1 MPDGV
6 ELRRGTLVGPVGDG
20 TPGMVAQARTPV
32 RLWVIPDASDLPPLV
47 GAYGRMAGGPA
58 GAGPAADGVHSA
70 GVYPPLAA
78 PPGPPD
84 GTEDPEVDRRFE
96 RRMWWLV
103 LLLLL
108 LSLLLTVVNFAPG
121 PAWAEMPTD
130 RALLTSDR
138 GTVTAIVDGRTVTL
152 EVGDRRYVEEGALI
166 TVPARATGRLTFQGG
181 SATLFCAGSQA
192 RVGRLFTDTGR
203 RRVPHGALSLE
214 AGRLLADTASTSGA
228 YQPLTLAISRP
239 AGTVTNSGASWY
251 AVEPAGLS
259 VATGRVYADGTPSQP
274 VGTDLSCG
282 DGVKV
287 EPPAGSPS
295 PSPSDEPLPSDLPS
309 VVTPAPTPSSAP
321 PTEATTAPQP
331 TVDPVDPT
339 TPDDPAP
346 TTTRATTR
354 PTTPPRTTPPRTTP
368 PPATTPT
375 QPTAPTTPPTT
386 ATTPPPEPTTTE
398 PPPVG

>member
-1 MPDGV
+1 
-6 ELRRGTLVGPVGDG
+6 
-20 TPGMVAQARTPV
+20 
-32 RLWVIPDASDLPPLV
+32 
-47 GAYGRMAGGPA
+47 
-58 GAGPAADGVHSA
+58 
-70 GVYPPLAA
+70 
-78 PPGPPD
+78 
-84 GTEDPEVDRRFE
+84 
-96 RRMWWLV
+96 MWWLV

-138 GTVTAIVDGRTVTL
+138 GTITAIVDGRTVTL
-152 EVGDRRYVEEGALI
+152 EAGDRRYLDEGSLV
-166 TVPARATGRLTFQGG
+166 TVPPKATGRLTFQGG

-192 RVGRLFTDTGR
+192 RVGRLFTDAGR

-228 YQPLTLAISRP
+228 YQPLALAISRP

-251 AVEPAGLS
+251 AVEPGGLS
-259 VATGRVYADGTPSQP
+259 VATGRVYADGTPSPP

-309 VVTPAPTPSSAP
+309 VVTPSPTLSSAP
-321 PTEATTAPQP
+321 PTVATTVPEP

-346 TTTRATTR
+346 TTRATTR
-354 PTTPPRTTPPRTTP
+354 PTTRPPTTPTRTPTP
-368 PPATTPT
+368 TATTPT
-375 QPTAPTTPPTT
+375 RTPTPT
-386 ATTPPPEPTTTE
+386 ATTPPPNPTTTPAPSPTTTQ
-398 PPPVG
+398 PPIG